1 MSIDLGNLLQSQ
13 LGSVLG
19 QFLTN
24 SGEAEESSGK
34 AAGLAIPAIVAGLV
48 KHVSGNPTNAS
59 GRLDLISGPA
69 GT

>member
-13 LGSVLG
+13 LGGVLG

-34 AAGLAIPAIVAGLV
+34 AAGLGDSR
-48 KHVSGNPTNAS
+48 HC
-59 GRLDLISGPA
+59 GRLGETRQRQPHECLRPV
-69 GT
+69 

>member
-34 AAGLAIPAIVAGLV
+34 AAGLAMLPGLRIRLPA
-48 KHVSGNPTNAS
+48 
-59 GRLDLISGPA
+59 
-69 GT
+69 